1 MKEETDWLGT
11 SEPKEWHGSEFPA
24 FAFCLIY
31 PRPEVKEVGN
41 MEMPTDTKKRGPQ
54 KRGLAPAK
62 EQAKSQTSKTE
73 NFKTGTDLFQPN
85 TTEKV

>member
-1 MKEETDWLGT
+1 MREETDWLGT
-11 SEPKEWHGSEFPA
+11 SERKEWHGSEFPA

-41 MEMPTDTKKRGPQ
+41 MKMPMDTKKRPP
-54 KRGLAPAK
+54 KRDLAPAK
-62 EQAKSQTSKTE
+62 KPAKSQTSKTE
-73 NFKTGTDLFQPN
+73 NFKTVTDLCQPN